1 VVYQIIIRGK
11 TFMLKEFAWKMFEK
25 TGDISMYMFLKEI
38 EEKTRVVDES
48 EIARDE
54 VAISTNH

>member
-1 VVYQIIIRGK
+1 
-11 TFMLKEFAWKMFEK
+11 MLKEFAWKMFEK

-38 EEKTRVVDES
+38 EEKTRTVDGT

-54 VAISTNH
+54 VAISTHH

>member
-11 TFMLKEFAWKMFEK
+11 TFMLKEFAWKMFKK

>member
-11 TFMLKEFAWKMFEK
+11 AFMLKEFAWKMFEK

-38 EEKTRVVDES
+38 EEKIRTVDGT

-54 VAISTNH
+54 VAISTHN